1 MPTSEGPL
9 LPRRRLG
16 VELKTLRERAKLR
29 LDEVAT
35 QLMISNSK
43 LSRLETGQGIP
54 QPRDVRDL
62 INLYQVNDTPLAEQ
76 LMRWTREGRR
86 QGWWKDYLHV
96 VGEHLDAYLALES
109 GASVIRS
116 FTTVLPGLL
125 QTEHYARA
133 LLREI
138 LPRHTGPE
146 IDQLVEIRLRRKEI
160 LLRAEEP
167 ARLLAVVDESALRRV
182 VGSTDIMCHQLE
194 MLIEWSKLPN
204 VVVQVF
210 PFEAGANEAIMGS
223 IFAIF
228 QFADDIDRD
237 VVSIESHLG
246 HRYLEQ
252 ESQVLLH
259 LRIFDS
265 VSHRS
270 LEPPA
275 SRDLIR
281 QIIQSYPTPEKGE
294 YTA

>member
-16 VELKTLRERAKLR
+16 VELKTLREQAKLR

-62 INLYQVNDTPLAEQ
+62 INFYQVNDTPLAER

-86 QGWWKDYLHV
+86 QGWWKDYAHV
-96 VGEHLDAYLALES
+96 VGEADAHLALES
-109 GASVIRS
+109 GAAVMR
-116 FTTVLPGLL
+116 FFVPTVLPGLL

-133 LLREI
+133 LLREL
-138 LPRHTGPE
+138 LPRHTDHE
-146 IDQLVEIRLRRKEI
+146 VDQSVQIRLRRKEI
-160 LLRAEEP
+160 IFRAEEP
-167 ARLLAVVDESALRRV
+167 VRLLTVIDEAALRRV
-182 VGSTDIMCHQLE
+182 VGSTETMRHQLE

-204 VVVQVF
+204 VVVQIF
-210 PFEAGANEAIMGS
+210 PFDAGANEAMTGMFS
-223 IFAIF
+223 II

-237 VVSIESHLG
+237 VVSVESHLG

-259 LRIFDS
+259 LRMFDS
-265 VSHRS
+265 VSHQS
-270 LEPPA
+270 LEPLA

-281 QIIQSYPTPEKGE
+281 QILQSYPTPEKGE
-294 YTA
+294 

>member
-1 MPTSEGPL
+1 
-9 LPRRRLG
+9 
-16 VELKTLRERAKLR
+16 
-29 LDEVAT
+29 
-35 QLMISNSK
+35 
-43 LSRLETGQGIP
+43 
-54 QPRDVRDL
+54 
-62 INLYQVNDTPLAEQ
+62 AEQ

-86 QGWWKDYLHV
+86 QGWWKDYPHV
-96 VGEHLDAYLALES
+96 VGEQLDAYLALES
-109 GASVIRS
+109 GASVMRS

-133 LLREI
+133 LLSEV
-138 LPRHTGPE
+138 LPRHTGQE
-146 IDQLVEIRLRRKEI
+146 VDQLVQIRLRRKEI

-194 MLIEWSKLPN
+194 MLIELSKLPN

-210 PFEAGANEAIMGS
+210 PFEAGANEAMMGM
-223 IFAIF
+223 FNIF

-237 VVSIESHLG
+237 VVTVESHLG

-294 YTA
+294 